1 MKINEDK
8 IAQSLVNPEFATL
21 VAEKFIANAPS
32 ENVEDDGASL
42 ENRGYYFLFDDIYNG
57 SVLHAIEWVLLNNM
71 KKTSRPEFLTL
82 CINSHGGDMTAGFA
96 LIDVMRGSSIPIHTV
111 GLGIIGSAALS
122 IFMAGKKGRRLLTPN
137 TSILS
142 HQYSWG
148 SFGKEHEL
156 FAVQKE
162 YDLTTERMLNHYRK
176 CTGIDD
182 DEIRKFLLPPH
193 DVWLSSNE
201 ALKYGICDEVKE
213 LS

>member
-1 MKINEDK
+1 MNEEK
-8 IAQSLVNPEFATL
+8 IAEALVTPEFATL

-32 ENVEDDGASL
+32 ENAEDDGASL
-42 ENRGYYFLFDDIYNG
+42 ENKGYYFLFDDIYSG
-57 SVLHAIEWVLLNNM
+57 SVLSAIEWILQNNM
-71 KKTSRPEFLTL
+71 KKSSRPEFLTL

-122 IFMAGKKGRRLLTPN
+122 IFMAGKKGKRLLTPN

-176 CTGIDD
+176 CTGIEDD
-182 DEIRKFLLPPH
+182 DIRKFLLPPH

-213 LS
+213 MS